1 MSGKNYRD
9 LVVWQEAMDLVVMIY
24 RTTAKFPKEELYGL
38 QAQMRRA
45 AVSVPSN
52 MAEGQGRRTKHDFRH
67 FLYISHG
74 SLREL
79 ETQTMIA
86 NRLRF
91 MNDKD
96 ASDILELIGR
106 IGRRTQAL
114 ANSLSPNE

>member
-24 RTTAKFPKEELYGL
+24 RTTAKFPK
-38 QAQMRRA
+38 
-45 AVSVPSN
+45 
-52 MAEGQGRRTKHDFRH
+52 
-67 FLYISHG
+67 
-74 SLREL
+74 L

-91 MNDKD
+91 INDKD

-106 IGRRTQAL
+106 VGRRTQAL